1 MDFFKANPTAYG
13 RYCHDVGSSGKATV
27 SAGVQPFVMS
37 LSCCLYVAHSCFLL
51 SVSGLSGSCVQSD
64 FFSKL
69 VRLRRSCCVKKL
81 FVQSASNKPLVKS

>member
-1 MDFFKANPTAYG
+1 M
-13 RYCHDVGSSGKATV
+13 
-27 SAGVQPFVMS
+27 SAGVHPEVMS
-37 LSCCLYVAHSCFLL
+37 LKACRYVAHSCFFA

-81 FVQSASNKPLVKS
+81 LVQSASNKPLVKS